1 MLLILQPTRQKHIV
15 DAIGNALKS
24 GVGKY
29 QFFVDERFQDAL
41 RIGGGAD
48 IVFLDELGGKKIAN
62 CLLFALEYAKTCNKI
77 RLFLCAVFCIVL
89 WMNYLAFFH
98 DEKPLSFLYYAK

>member
-1 MLLILQPTRQKHIV
+1 MLLILQPTRQKYIV

-24 GVGKY
+24 GVVKY

-48 IVFLDELGGKKIAN
+48 IVFLDELV
-62 CLLFALEYAKTCNKI
+62 AK
-77 RLFLCAVFCIVL
+77 RLQIVYFLR
-89 WMNYLAFFH
+89 
-98 DEKPLSFLYYAK
+98 

>member
-1 MLLILQPTRQKHIV
+1 MLLILQPPRQKYIV

-62 CLLFALEYAKTCNKI
+62 CLLFALKNSKKHAIKLDYYCM
-77 RLFLCAVFCIVL
+77 LFLYSIMDEVFSC
-89 WMNYLAFFH
+89 
-98 DEKPLSFLYYAK
+98 LS